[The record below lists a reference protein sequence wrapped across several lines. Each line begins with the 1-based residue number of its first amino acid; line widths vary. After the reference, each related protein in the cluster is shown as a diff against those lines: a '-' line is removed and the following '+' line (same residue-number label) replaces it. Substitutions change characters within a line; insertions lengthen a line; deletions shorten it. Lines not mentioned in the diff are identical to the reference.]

1 MGALEPSKTQFFD
14 PVMKW
19 PNAQKCS
26 QGPSV
31 SSLNVKWRKE
41 DRMDDM
47 HWRIIKDGS
56 FSEISH

>member
-1 MGALEPSKTQFFD
+1 MPK
-14 PVMKW
+14 
-19 PNAQKCS
+19 NAVR
-26 QGPSV
+26 GHLYP
-31 SSLNVKWRKE
+31 SLNVKWRKE